1 MLPNIP
7 SRLSSNYL
15 LQAIDELGFGD
26 TFGFFYLPMKPSKHA
41 RNLTNRGYAFVG
53 FESPRQAAS
62 FAAAIGGYSYT
73 NRSSLKVSTV
83 QPARLKDLKEIR
95 NHFDHTKVRRT
106 KWGPILRSRKAL

>member
-1 MLPNIP
+1 MLQNIP
-7 SRLSSNYL
+7 SRLSRNYL

-41 RNLTNRGYAFVG
+41 RNLTNRSDALVD

-62 FAAAIGGYSYT
+62 FAAAIGGYSFI
-73 NRSSLKVSTV
+73 NRSSLTV
-83 QPARLKDLKEIR
+83 ITVLPARLKDLKEIR
-95 NHFDHTKVRRT
+95 NHFDHTKVERT